1 MRALSAPRERFRS
14 GVLADK
20 VATDITRRGSWG
32 IGIQIGLRG
41 QGNYAATVESV
52 KQQSADHADAPDYQA
67 LRDYIFAGAGT
78 GTLRVKYGNHN
89 QQLELGTKGM
99 FARGERHELTA
110 KVLEQAVA
118 RQYGARAADQF
129 VTAVRVSTT
138 QGDVYK
144 LDKASVRKA
153 LYEVEIAFGQG
164 AAALKHPDVL
174 KIPPDSATALAA
186 DIKKNWD
193 LGGAIPGKPG
203 APAGSEPPGLFPAP
217 CITDI
222 QRYHAT
228 WDNGQLTVERG
239 GGGAADPDQYF
250 KDESEKYI
258 AFFELGFGVSRDA
271 PEFKNMF
278 RNVIRNFN
286 QNFELTLNNK
296 VMDHAMSVG
305 YQSHTFV
312 PDGNSDAP
320 MVQKLKFE
328 DGQLVFD
335 RSHSLA
341 VSLIQENLQ
350 LMATMTE
357 NFRLPVE
364 ALKTD
369 ESQFDISQVA
379 VGPTRSYAMKQIT

>member
-1 MRALSAPRERFRS
+1 M
-14 GVLADK
+14 
-20 VATDITRRGSWG
+20 
-32 IGIQIGLRG
+32 
-41 QGNYAATVESV
+41 
-52 KQQSADHADAPDYQA
+52 
-67 LRDYIFAGAGT
+67 
-78 GTLRVKYGNHN
+78 
-89 QQLELGTKGM
+89 
-99 FARGERHELTA
+99 
-110 KVLEQAVA
+110 
-118 RQYGARAADQF
+118 
-129 VTAVRVSTT
+129 
-138 QGDVYK
+138 
-144 LDKASVRKA
+144 
-153 LYEVEIAFGQG
+153 
-164 AAALKHPDVL
+164 
-174 KIPPDSATALAA
+174 
-186 DIKKNWD
+186 
-193 LGGAIPGKPG
+193 
-203 APAGSEPPGLFPAP
+203 
-217 CITDI
+217 
-222 QRYHAT
+222 
-228 WDNGQLTVERG
+228 DNGQLTVERG
-239 GGGAADPDQYF
+239 GGSAADRDQYF

-286 QNFELTLNNK
+286 QNFELTLNEK
-296 VMDHAMSVG
+296 VMRHAMSVG
-305 YQSHTFV
+305 YQPHTFV

-341 VSLIQENLQ
+341 VSLIEENLQ